1 MERTVQLKDD
11 VAPAGLRGA
20 VGLRKY
26 LTGVFGYTR
35 KRDLS
40 GLGSFLMIGLI
51 GVIAVSMIN
60 LFLASGP
67 LAMSV
72 WVIGVIV
79 FTGVTAWD
87 MQRLRNEYLAHHRT
101 AGLSVR
107 VDLGKL

>member
-1 MERTVQLKDD
+1 MERTIQLKDD
-11 VAPAGLRGA
+11 VAPTSRKGG
-20 VGLRKY
+20 VGLRKW
-26 LTGVFGYTR
+26 LTGVFGYTT

-40 GLGSFLMIGLI
+40 GLGSFMMIGLI
-51 GVIAVSMIN
+51 GVIAVSIIN
-60 LFLASGP
+60 LFLATGP

-79 FTGVTAWD
+79 FTSVTAWD
-87 MQRLRNEYLAHHRT
+87 MQRLRNEYLAHQGT